1 MSKKLHFRDH
11 ILEGF
16 SQQLYWR
23 LYEVIEDEVSPFHN
37 NEELNSYWMWMF
49 ENFGSD
55 QSIQTADSRVFRSQV
70 SLFMASCYEN
80 WTLVL
85 KAFGD
90 EKLLLE
96 GIRELK
102 QLIELS
108 RSYTVLWWVYGE
120 EEPPADEGTI
130 PVFIANFVKGVPDDA
145 SLDAFLKLPHM
156 RDLFSDVSDK
166 ADEARSKNAE
176 AAYNRQMKIEAKNRQ
191 REQIKRP

>member
-1 MSKKLHFRDH
+1 M
-11 ILEGF
+11 
-16 SQQLYWR
+16 
-23 LYEVIEDEVSPFHN
+23 IEDEVSPFHN

-120 EEPPADEGTI
+120 EEPPADEGII
-130 PVFIANFVKGVPDDA
+130 PVFIANFVKAVPDDA
-145 SLDAFLKLPHM
+145 SIAAFLNLPHM
-156 RDLFSDVSDK
+156 RDLFADVSDK
-166 ADEARSKNAE
+166 ASEARFKNAE
-176 AAYNRQMKIEAKNRQ
+176 AAHNRQMKIEAKNRQ
-191 REQIKRP
+191 REQTKKP

>member
-1 MSKKLHFRDH
+1 
-11 ILEGF
+11 
-16 SQQLYWR
+16 
-23 LYEVIEDEVSPFHN
+23 
-37 NEELNSYWMWMF
+37 MF

-120 EEPPADEGTI
+120 EEPPADEGII
-130 PVFIANFVKGVPDDA
+130 PVFIANFVKAVPDDA
-145 SLDAFLKLPHM
+145 SIAAFLNLPHM
-156 RDLFSDVSDK
+156 RDLFADVSDK
-166 ADEARSKNAE
+166 ASEARFKNAE
-176 AAYNRQMKIEAKNRQ
+176 AAHNRQMKIEAKNRQ
-191 REQIKRP
+191 REQTKKP